1 MIWPT
6 NLVTCALFNTLHS
19 QHYSGMGTRGG
30 ISRER
35 FFLYVFIGS
44 FVWYFFP
51 GYIFQAL
58 SFFNWV
64 CWIAPNNVVVNQL
77 FGYYTGLGMS
87 LVTFDWSQI
96 SYVVSPLATPWWASA
111 NVAAGFAFFFW
122 IIAPI
127 LYYTN
132 TWYAKY
138 MPMSSRTSYDRFG
151 NSYNVSEILTPESTL
166 DLSKYEAYSPL
177 FLSTTFALSYGL
189 SFAAITA
196 TIVHTFLYFRKQIW
210 IQARRS
216 LSEQPDIHARLMSR
230 YPQVPEWWYMI
241 IFLSMFVF
249 GVVAIEVWHTQMP
262 VWALVLALIIGASCC
277 MWSCLAAMLMRGF
290 AAFVY
295 TIPIG
300 MIQAIT
306 NQQIGLKCV
315 LGGSFLVSDIC

>member
-19 QHYSGMGTRGG
+19 QVYSGVGTRGG

-35 FFLYVFIGS
+35 FFTYVFIGS
-44 FVWYFFP
+44 FCWYFFP

-64 CWIAPNNVVVNQL
+64 CWIAPDNVVVNQL

-87 LVTFDWSQI
+87 LITFDWSQI
-96 SYVVSPLATPWWASA
+96 TFIGVSPLATPWWASA
-111 NVAAGFAFFFW
+111 NVAAGFVFFFW
-122 IIAPI
+122 FLTPV

-138 MPMSSRTSYDRFG
+138 MPISSRTSFDRLG
-151 NSYNVSEILTPESTL
+151 NSYNVSQILTPESTL
-166 DLSKYEAYSPL
+166 DPAKYEAYSPL

-210 IQARRS
+210 IQSRRS
-216 LSEQPDIHARLMSR
+216 LSEQPDIHAKLMSR
-230 YPQVPEWWYMI
+230 YPQVPEWWYAI

-249 GVVAIEVWHTQMP
+249 GVISIEVWNTQMP
-262 VWALVLALIIGASCC
+262 VWALVLALIIGELSWSLFIASRK
-277 MWSCLAAMLMRGF
+277 LTGDGTT
-290 AAFVY
+290 AFVY

-306 NQQIGLKCV
+306 NQQVGLK
-315 LGGSFLVSDIC
+315 